1 MSTAFDDAS
10 SSMMRY
16 ANSIESVDWSPRQL
30 NRGGLQFIDLFAGC
44 GGLSLGLSAA
54 GFHCAMAIEAHRDAF
69 ETYRTNLI
77 DTGLAGRCWPRW
89 LDLAPTDIIELV
101 TEYSKHLL
109 ELRGQIALIA
119 GGPPCQGFTINGR
132 RRADDPRNQ
141 MVESYFDVVAQIQ
154 PPLVLIENVRGF
166 VSMPHTS
173 DGTYAGVVRRRL
185 LELDYEVWDD
195 ILLASDW
202 GVPQSRPR
210 YFCIAAKGGLAS
222 QVHPF
227 DELRARRKHFLA
239 SRGLWPSPTTVQ
251 DALSDIVLGSSDD
264 PDWGH
269 LGFQAV
275 ERSRRSRTPYQQLM
289 RRNSSGQPTDRR
301 VARHSPATRTRFRN
315 ILATCPRGVGLRPS
329 DRARLGIGKRSTTP
343 LDGDR
348 PSPTLTTLPDDFVH
362 YCDPRTM
369 SVREHARLQSF
380 PDWFAFRGP
389 YTSGGLRRRNACPRY
404 TQVGNA
410 VPPLLAE
417 AIGEMLSDLLD
428 DQLS

>member
-1 MSTAFDDAS
+1 MSAPV
-10 SSMMRY
+10 RRR
-16 ANSIESVDWSPRQL
+16 SPPLVSERAP
-30 NRGGLQFIDLFAGC
+30 QFIDLFAGC
-44 GGLSLGLSAA
+44 GGLSLGLTAA
-54 GFHCAMAIEAHRDAF
+54 GFQCMVAIDSHVDAF
-69 ETYRTNLI
+69 ETYRANLI
-77 DTGLAGRCWPRW
+77 ETGLAGRRWPRW
-89 LDLAPTDIIELV
+89 LDLAPTDIVELV
-101 TEYSKHLL
+101 TEHSQRLPD
-109 ELRGQIALIA
+109 LRGQVALIA

-166 VSMPHTS
+166 VSMPHDS

-185 LELDYEVWDD
+185 LELDYRVWDD

-210 YFCIAAKGGLAS
+210 YFCIAARGGLPP
-222 QVHPF
+222 QLDPF
-227 DELRARRKHFLA
+227 EELRARRMPFLV
-239 SRGLWPSPTTVQ
+239 SRGLWPTPTTVQ
-251 DALSDIVLGSSDD
+251 DALSDISLGSSSD

-269 LGFQAV
+269 LGFRAV
-275 ERSRRSRTPYQQLM
+275 ERSHTSHTSYQRLM
-289 RRNSSGQPTDRR
+289 RRDSCGQPTDRR
-301 VARHSPATRTRFRN
+301 VARHSPATRTRLSN
-315 ILATCPRGVGLRPS
+315 ILATCSRGVGLSPA

-343 LDGDR
+343 LDPNR

-362 YCDPRTM
+362 YRDPRTM

-389 YTSGGLRRRNACPRY
+389 YTSGGIRRRHACPRY

-417 AIGEMLSDLLD
+417 AIGETLFGLLGN
-428 DQLS
+428 QLS